1 MEAISLK
8 KVTAIVSICTLGAFL
23 VNAKE
28 NDISQVV
35 EKTAPLAEKVVSQVG
50 KFEELIKLF
59 DKDNNGLLS
68 QSELTKSGKEL
79 LIKSFSDIDT
89 NADLGVSLEEFN
101 QFLSI
106 AEK

>member
-8 KVTAIVSICTLGAFL
+8 KVTAIVSICTLGVFL

-28 NDISQVV
+28 NDITQLV

-50 KFEELIKLF
+50 QFEELIKLF

-68 QSELTKSGKEL
+68 QSELTESGKEL

-89 NADLGVSLEEFN
+89 NADLGVSQEEFN

-106 AEK
+106 AEQ